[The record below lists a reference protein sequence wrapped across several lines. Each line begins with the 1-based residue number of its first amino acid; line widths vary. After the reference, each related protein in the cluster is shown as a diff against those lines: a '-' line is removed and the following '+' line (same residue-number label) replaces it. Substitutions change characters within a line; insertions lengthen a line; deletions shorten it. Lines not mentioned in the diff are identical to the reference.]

1 MTFTSRAQLGS
12 VLLLALV
19 ACSEPQAPQQEDKP
33 SPQLSKLVSIRVAGF
48 VEAAGIT

>member
-12 VLLLALV
+12 VLLFALV
-19 ACSEPQAPQQEDKP
+19 ACSEPQAPQQGDNPQQP
-33 SPQLSKLVSIRVAGF
+33 SQLVSIRVAGF